1 MLAYHNDPAIKSK
14 LLADLQAHADADRLV
29 KGQYWE
35 SGKGCAVGCTL
46 HSVGA
51 DGTAENH
58 SEYET
63 RLGIPQML
71 AQLEDAIFEG
81 LHNAD
86 AMQWPMRFSA
96 AIATGADLSRVGWQ
110 WLHWLLTD
118 GLPRVNDVA
127 ATATIKQCA
136 DILLP
141 LTRGEPVDGAAA
153 DAAARAANAAAD
165 VAAYAGYTAARA
177 AAYAADAAAYA
188 ANAAARAA
196 DAARAAVRAAARAA
210 DAAADAAARAADAAA
225 RAADAAARAAA
236 YAAYTAARA
245 AVDEAAYATDAA
257 YARMADKL
265 VQLLE
270 DAK

>member
-35 SGKGCAVGCTL
+35 NGKGCAVGCTL

-51 DGTAENH
+51 GGTASNH

-86 AMQWPMRFSA
+86 AMRWPMRFSA
-96 AIATGADLSRVGWQ
+96 AITPGADLSRVGWK

-118 GLPRVNDVA
+118 GLPCVPDAAVNA
-127 ATATIKQCA
+127 AIKQSA
-136 DILLP
+136 DVLLP
-141 LTRGEPVDGAAA
+141 LTRGEPVDRATA
-153 DAAARAANAAAD
+153 DAAARAANEAAN
-165 VAAYAGYTAARA
+165 AAYAAYAAANAAANAAARA
-177 AAYAADAAAYA
+177 AYEAADAAAYA
-188 ANAAARAA
+188 ADAVAYAAANEAVDAADAADAATYAAANAAAYTDRAAANAAARS
-196 DAARAAVRAAARAA
+196 V
-210 DAAADAAARAADAAA
+210 
-225 RAADAAARAAA
+225 
-236 YAAYTAARA
+236 
-245 AVDEAAYATDAA
+245 
-257 YARMADKL
+257 
-265 VQLLE
+265 
-270 DAK
+270 

>member
-35 SGKGCAVGCTL
+35 NGKGCAVGCTL
-46 HSVGA
+46 HSLGVDGA
-51 DGTAENH
+51 ASNH
-58 SEYET
+58 AEYET

-71 AQLEDAIFEG
+71 ARLEDTIFEG
-81 LHNAD
+81 LPNAD

-96 AIATGADLSRVGWQ
+96 AITPGADLSRVGWK

-127 ATATIKQCA
+127 ATAAIKQCA
-136 DILLP
+136 DALLP
-141 LTRGEPVDGAAA
+141 LTRGEPVDRAAA
-153 DAAARAANAAAD
+153 DAACA
-165 VAAYAGYTAARA
+165 
-177 AAYAADAAAYA
+177 
-188 ANAAARAA
+188 
-196 DAARAAVRAAARAA
+196 AA
-210 DAAADAAARAADAAA
+210 DAAADAARAVRAAADTADAARAAYAAAYAAA
-225 RAADAAARAAA
+225 RAAAHAAAYAAARAAADTAYAACAAARAAA
-236 YAAYTAARA
+236 YAAARA
-245 AVDEAAYATDAA
+245 AAHAVAYQ
-257 YARMADKL
+257 RMAGKL

>member
-35 SGKGCAVGCTL
+35 NGKGCAVGCTL

-51 DGTAENH
+51 DGAANNH
-58 SEYET
+58 AEYET

-71 AQLEDAIFEG
+71 ARLEDKIFEG
-81 LHNAD
+81 LPNAD

-96 AIATGADLSRVGWQ
+96 AITPGADLSRVGWK
-110 WLHWLLTD
+110 WLHWLMTD

-127 ATATIKQCA
+127 ATAAIKQCA
-136 DILLP
+136 DALLP
-141 LTRGEPVDGAAA
+141 LTRGEPVDR
-153 DAAARAANAAAD
+153 AAARAATDAATYAAD
-165 VAAYAGYTAARA
+165 AADAADSAADAADAAYAAAR
-177 AAYAADAAAYA
+177 AAYAADAADAATDAATYA
-188 ANAAARAA
+188 A
-196 DAARAAVRAAARAA
+196 DAAARAA
-210 DAAADAAARAADAAA
+210 DAAADAATY
-225 RAADAAARAAA
+225 AAA
-236 YAAYTAARA
+236 YQ
-245 AVDEAAYATDAA
+245 
-257 YARMADKL
+257 RMADKL